1 MNIAYNRDCMEAMRE
16 YPDKYF
22 DLAVVD
28 PPYGIGVL
36 SMTYTNE
43 GTARVYGYSVARRR
57 DYKQQSD
64 WDIKPEREYFSELFR
79 ISKAQVIWGAII
91 SAICCR
97 PQRVLYAGTSGAAT
111 K

>member
-43 GTARVYGYSVARRR
+43 GTERVYGYSAARRR

-64 WDIKPEREYFSELFR
+64 WDIKPEREYFTELFR
-79 ISKAQVIWGAII
+79 ISKAQVIWGG
-91 SAICCR
+91 
-97 PQRVLYAGTSGAAT
+97 QLFQ
-111 K
+111 